1 MAANLAGKFLLNS
14 LEAVSKQAP
23 DLFKVLDNPNPAT
36 TKIFNSHLSRKGNEA
51 VGEELVTAVKNQDFS
66 NITRIK
72 DDATNQWNQLKQGN
86 QQGKRANPTDN
97 ETLDQRRFDWVWPKS
112 ENRLQAKKINF
123 NGYETLDDNTINEYA
138 RNEVKSYVTTGHGSG
153 NYLYIKNLKD
163 PTQVK
168 RIKLNSENLYAKGEY
183 ATDPVRTYSWK
194 DVDVKNLETSKY
206 DKERAIFAR
215 ATTTNKKNLGAPQV
229 LKPMD
234 TIWHHSIP
242 NQTTGKIYE
251 AYMKYSNPNFKLTKN
266 APRNREFLRMLKEIE
281 EEFGV
286 KFGDDPLNARYLK
299 DKPDHDLWHKEL
311 TERGID
317 SKDMTRRLKGR
328 TLNPLEARE
337 WLREVAKSSIAVDE
351 ARGFDRSVLGIK

>member
-1 MAANLAGKFLLNS
+1 MGANLAGKFLLNS

-23 DLFKVLDNPNPAT
+23 ELFKVLDNPNPAT

-51 VGEELVTAVKNQDFS
+51 VGEELVTAVKNQDYS

-86 QQGKRANPTDN
+86 QQSKLANPTDQA
-97 ETLDQRRFDWVWPKS
+97 TLDQQRFDWVWPRS
-112 ENRLQAKKINF
+112 ENRLQPQKLNF
-123 NGYETLDDNTINEYA
+123 DGYETLDDKTITEYA
-138 RNEVKSYVTTGHGSG
+138 QNEVKSYITTGHGSG
-153 NYLYIKNLKD
+153 NHLYIKHLTD
-163 PTQVK
+163 PTKVK
-168 RIKLNSENLYAKGEY
+168 RIKLNSENLYEAGEY

-194 DVDVKNLETSKY
+194 DVDVKNKETSKY
-206 DKERAIFAR
+206 DTDRAIFAR

-229 LKPMD
+229 LKPSG

-242 NQTTGKIYE
+242 NQSTGKIYE
-251 AYMKYSNPNFKLTKN
+251 AYMRHINPKFKLTKN

-299 DKPDHDLWHKEL
+299 DDPLHDSWHDEI
-311 TERGID
+311 RNQGID
-317 SKDMTRRLKGR
+317 PKQIKAG
-328 TLNPLEARE
+328 LNGKALNATEARK
-337 WLREVAKSSIAVDE
+337 WLRKLAEASIAVDDE
-351 ARGFDRSVLGIK
+351 MNFDRTVLR